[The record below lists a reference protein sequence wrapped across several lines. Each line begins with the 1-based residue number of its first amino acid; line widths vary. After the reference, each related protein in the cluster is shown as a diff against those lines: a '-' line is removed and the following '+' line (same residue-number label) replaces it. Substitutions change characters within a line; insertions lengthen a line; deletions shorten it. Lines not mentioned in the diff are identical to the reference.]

1 MITSLLD
8 DALFVSWLGI
18 TFLALASVS
27 TAISTTGARVMSE
40 RTRDILF
47 YVGMIAWILTILI
60 LFYSVTHFK

>member
-18 TFLALASVS
+18 TFLVLASVS

-47 YVGMIAWILTILI
+47 YVGMISWIMTILI

>member
-18 TFLALASVS
+18 TFLVLASVS
-27 TAISTTGARVMSE
+27 TAISTSGVRVMSE

>member
-18 TFLALASVS
+18 TFLVLASVS
-27 TAISTTGARVMSE
+27 TAISTTGVRVMSE

-47 YVGMIAWILTILI
+47 YAGMIAWILTILI